1 MRERKYILAQY
12 DISGIQD
19 YIFATNR
26 LRENVGA
33 SYNVNRILNLFLP
46 DAINEAVK
54 TEGGFALMKATRKSW
69 LKCYILAEA
78 MQLLSTEI
86 GGFMIN
92 PAIFLQSR

>member
-54 TEGGFALMKATRKSW
+54 TEGD
-69 LKCYILAEA
+69 
-78 MQLLSTEI
+78 
-86 GGFMIN
+86 
-92 PAIFLQSR
+92 SR